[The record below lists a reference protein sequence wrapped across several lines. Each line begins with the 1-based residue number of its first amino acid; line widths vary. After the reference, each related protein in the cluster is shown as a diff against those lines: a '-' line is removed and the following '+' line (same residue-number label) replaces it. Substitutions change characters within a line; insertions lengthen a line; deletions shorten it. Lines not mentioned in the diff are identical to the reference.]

1 MTAGTKCSRSNIY
14 PGHCPSPGSV
24 GIGEMPHVFGRPVP
38 VVAAGAGVG
47 VESGAVPGN
56 RKVFPRY
63 EAAIHGRKDSRMI
76 EEALQAFLKVKRDIF
91 PVHEPFYDGFCD
103 FGLCFL
109 GFLFSAFGFIR
120 LFAVPGSRKQ
130 FIACV

>member
-1 MTAGTKCSRSNIY
+1 M
-14 PGHCPSPGSV
+14 
-24 GIGEMPHVFGRPVP
+24 
-38 VVAAGAGVG
+38 VAARAGVG

-91 PVHEPFYDGFCD
+91 PVHEPFFDGFRD
-103 FGLCFL
+103 FGPCFL
-109 GFLFSAFGFIR
+109 GFPVSAFGLNG

-130 FIACV
+130 FVPCI